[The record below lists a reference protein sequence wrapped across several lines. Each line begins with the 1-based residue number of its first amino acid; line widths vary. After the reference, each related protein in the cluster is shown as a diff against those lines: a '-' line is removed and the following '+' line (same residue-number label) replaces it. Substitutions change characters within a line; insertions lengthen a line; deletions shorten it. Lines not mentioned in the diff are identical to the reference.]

1 MGKRSALLLVVL
13 VMCHAVATVGGY
25 FEDPEGRREREEGRR
40 EREEGKREREGLFL
54 LRDSKHV
61 VRTDAGDMR
70 LVRGYGGRIMERP
83 MHIGF
88 INMEPNSLFIPQY
101 IDCSLILFIRRGEAR
116 VGSIYKDDLVEK
128 RLTAGD
134 LYRIPAG
141 SAFYLVNPQD
151 RQKLHVICS
160 VDTSESLN
168 LGNVQS
174 FFIGGGS
181 SPTSILAGF
190 DPQTLAAALNI
201 SAAEVRELTTRQQ
214 SGPIIRLSNSHPPS
228 LWTQFLH
235 LEEHERLAH
244 LKRMVYLEEEA
255 NEDEVPTWSFRKLLT
270 SVFGEKNKDEDI
282 KRSRTSPDSCNLYN
296 RQPDYKNRYGWCT
309 SLDESDY
316 SPLSNSGNGIYLVNL
331 TAGSMMAPH
340 VNPTATEYGVVLRG
354 SGTIQ
359 IVFPNGTSAMNAR
372 VKEGDV
378 FWVPRYFPFCQI
390 ASRNG
395 PFEFFGF
402 TTSEP
407 SQRGSERRN
416 RPQFLVGKNSV
427 LNNLRNHESAAA
439 FGVSRKRLRHILNAQ
454 REAVILPASN
464 VAPPE
469 TMQEEEDKMK
479 NNVIPEVIRNFGNDM
494 VMGFD

>member
-1 MGKRSALLLVVL
+1 MGKRSGLLLVVL
-13 VMCHAVATVGGY
+13 VMCYAVATVGGY
-25 FEDPEGRREREEGRR
+25 FEDPEGRGER

-70 LVRGYGGRIMERP
+70 LVRGYGGRIVERP

-88 INMEPNSLFIPQY
+88 INMEPKSLFIPQY
-101 IDCSLILFIRRGEAR
+101 LDCSLILFIRRGEAR
-116 VGSIYKDDLVEK
+116 VGSIYKDDLAEK
-128 RLTAGD
+128 QLRAGD

-141 SAFYLVNPQD
+141 SAFYLVNQHD
-151 RQKLHVICS
+151 RQRLQVICS
-160 VDTSESLN
+160 IDTSESLN

-190 DPQTLAAALNI
+190 DPQTLAAAFNVSI
-201 SAAEVRELTTRQQ
+201 AEVRELTTRQQ

-244 LKRMVYLEEEA
+244 LKRMVYLEEES
-255 NEDEVPTWSFRKLLT
+255 NEDEVPTWSFRKLFT
-270 SVFGEKNKDEDI
+270 SVFGEKIKDEDI

-316 SPLSNSGNGIYLVNL
+316 SPLSNSGNSIYLVNL

-340 VNPTATEYGVVLRG
+340 VNPRATEYGIVLRG

-372 VKEGDV
+372 
-378 FWVPRYFPFCQI
+378 I
-390 ASRNG
+390 ASRDG

-407 SQRGSERRN
+407 SQRASEQRN
-416 RPQFLVGKNSV
+416 RPQFLVGRNSV

-469 TMQEEEDKMK
+469 ETKKEEEHTMK
-479 NNVIPEVIRNFGNDM
+479 NNVLPEVIRNFGNDM
-494 VMGFD
+494 IMGFD